1 MPKPKNDKRIIMY
14 VSYPLKMKIG
24 AFMSRNSIKTFSEF
38 LRMAT
43 FFLMNNKISSSKTSI
58 WDENRKVKL
67 KHELL
72 TDPKNVAH
80 LEVMNELKE
89 LFKTGAKLLK
99 KIE

>member
-24 AFMSRNSIKTFSEF
+24 AYMSRNSIKTFSEF

-43 FFLMNNKISSSKTSI
+43 FFLMNDNLRSTKDIERVRNRTVKTKAMI
-58 WDENRKVKL
+58 LTDPINKVKL
-67 KHELL
+67 
-72 TDPKNVAH
+72 
-80 LEVMNELKE
+80 EVMEELKQ
-89 LFKTGAKLLK
+89 LFKKGGKLLK

>member
-1 MPKPKNDKRIIMY
+1 MY

-24 AFMSRNSIKTFSEF
+24 LFMSQNNVKSYSEF

-43 FFLMNNKISSSKTSI
+43 FFLMNNKIGSSKASI
-58 WDENRKVKL
+58 WDERRTVKS
-67 KHELL
+67 KSVLL
-72 TDPKNVAH
+72 SDPKHKAH
-80 LEVMNELKE
+80 LAVMSELKQ